1 MPIGGVFQRHIE
13 LVLAQ
18 PERFGLTPS
27 YLKSQYSRFK
37 EQPPIE
43 GYARNVILARVI
55 KSGWVRIRYHE
66 REDSWTIQVSKLDR
80 RTKSMIRKWQRTV
93 SSKTR
98 CPAYRIINLK
108 EDVLVRK
115 E

>member
-1 MPIGGVFQRHIE
+1 MDDFIPMSKPFFGNEEIE
-13 LVLAQ
+13 AVT
-18 PERFGLTPS
+18 E
-27 YLKSQYSRFK
+27 
-37 EQPPIE
+37 
-43 GYARNVILARVI
+43 VI